1 MNTNFALLLIPIAY
15 LIGSISFAVVVSKCM
30 RLPDPH
36 TYGSGNPGATN
47 VLRTGNK
54 LAAVLTLI
62 GDALKGYIAVML
74 ARILL
79 GDESLSSTLDS
90 WVLCGVVIAVFL
102 GHLFPIFHG
111 FKGGKGV
118 ATACGILFGINWV
131 LGLAT
136 LSTWIIVAMFM
147 RYSSL
152 AALAAAVFGPIY
164 FVFLFGLQPMGWA
177 LLVICLL
184 LIWRHRS
191 NIQNLLNGTESRI
204 GSKKKA
210 ASDNGSSTKKDS
222 AK

>member
-1 MNTNFALLLIPIAY
+1 MNLTLDLLLIPIAY
-15 LIGSISFAVVVSKCM
+15 LIGSISFAVVVSQCM

-62 GDALKGYIAVML
+62 GDALKGYFAVML
-74 ARILL
+74 ARVIL
-79 GDESLSSTLDS
+79 GDESLTATLGS
-90 WVLCGVVIAVFL
+90 WVLCGVVLAVFL

-118 ATACGILFGINWV
+118 ATACGILFGVNWI
-131 LGLAT
+131 LGAAT
-136 LSTWIIVAMFM
+136 LGTWIIVATFM

-164 FVFLFGLQPMGWA
+164 FVFLFGFQPMGIA
-177 LLVICLL
+177 LLFVCLL

-191 NIQNLLNGTESRI
+191 NIRNLMNGTESRI
-204 GSKKKA
+204 GSKK
-210 ASDNGSSTKKDS
+210 DKK
-222 AK
+222 

>member
-1 MNTNFALLLIPIAY
+1 MELTLDLLTIPLAY

-36 TYGSGNPGATN
+36 SYGSGNPGATN
-47 VLRTGNK
+47 VLRTGNT

-62 GDALKGYIAVML
+62 GDALKGYFAVMF
-74 ARILL
+74 ARLLL
-79 GDESLSSTLDS
+79 GDDSLSATLNS
-90 WVLCGVVIAVFL
+90 WLLCGVVLAVFL

-118 ATACGILFGINWV
+118 ATACGILFGINWI
-131 LGLAT
+131 LGIAT

-164 FVFLFGLQPMGWA
+164 FVFLFGFEPMA
-177 LLVICLL
+177 LALFIVCAL

-191 NIQNLLNGTESRI
+191 NIANLLNGTEARI
-204 GSKKKA
+204 GSKK
-210 ASDNGSSTKKDS
+210 SSH
-222 AK
+222 

>member
-1 MNTNFALLLIPIAY
+1 MTFHPNILLIPLAY

-54 LAAVLTLI
+54 LAAALTFL
-62 GDALKGYIAVML
+62 GDALKGYFAVML
-74 ARILL
+74 ARVVL
-79 GDESLSSTLDS
+79 GDQSLTATLSS

-118 ATACGILFGINWV
+118 ATACGILFGVNII
-131 LGLAT
+131 LGIAT
-136 LSTWIIVAMFM
+136 LSTWIIVAAFM

-164 FVFLFGLQPMGWA
+164 FVFLFGLQPMGIA
-177 LLVICLL
+177 LTVVCLL
-184 LIWRHRS
+184 LIWRHHS
-191 NIQNLLNGTESRI
+191 NIRNLMNGTETRI
-204 GSKKKA
+204 GA
-210 ASDNGSSTKKDS
+210 KKDPK
-222 AK
+222 A

>member
-1 MNTNFALLLIPIAY
+1 MTFTLDLLLIPLAY

-62 GDALKGYIAVML
+62 GDALKGYLAVMWV
-74 ARILL
+74 RILL
-79 GDESLSSTLDS
+79 GDESLTSTLNS
-90 WVLCGVVIAVFL
+90 WLLCGVVVAVFL

-118 ATACGILFGINWV
+118 ATACGILFGINWI

-136 LSTWIIVAMFM
+136 LGTWIIVAVFM

-164 FVFLFGLQPMGWA
+164 FVVLFGFQPMGIA
-177 LLVICLL
+177 LLVVCFL

-191 NIQNLLNGTESRI
+191 NIHNLMNGKESRI
-204 GSKKKA
+204 GSKKKGQ
-210 ASDNGSSTKKDS
+210 S
-222 AK
+222 

>member
-1 MNTNFALLLIPIAY
+1 MNLTLDLLLIPIAY

-36 TYGSGNPGATN
+36 SYGSGNPGATN

-62 GDALKGYIAVML
+62 GDALKGYLAVML

-79 GDESLSSTLDS
+79 GDESLTSTLNS
-90 WVLCGVVIAVFL
+90 WLLCGVVIAVFL
-102 GHLFPIFHG
+102 GHLFPIFYG

-118 ATACGILFGINWV
+118 ATACGILFGINWI
-131 LGLAT
+131 LGAAT
-136 LSTWIIVAMFM
+136 LGTWIIVAMFM
-147 RYSSL
+147 HYSSL

-164 FVFLFGLQPMGWA
+164 FVFLFGFQPMGIA
-177 LLVICLL
+177 LLVVCLL

-191 NIQNLLNGTESRI
+191 NIHNIINGKESRI
-204 GSKKKA
+204 GSKKKGE
-210 ASDNGSSTKKDS
+210 S
-222 AK
+222 

>member
-1 MNTNFALLLIPIAY
+1 MDILLIPIAY
-15 LIGSISFAVVVSKCM
+15 LIGSVSFAVVVSKCM

-36 TYGSGNPGATN
+36 SYGSGNPGATN

-54 LAAVLTLI
+54 GAAVLTLL
-62 GDALKGYIAVML
+62 GDALKGFVAVVL
-74 ARILL
+74 ARMIL
-79 GDESLSSTLDS
+79 GEESLSSSLNS
-90 WVLCGVVIAVFL
+90 WILCGVVVAVFL

-118 ATACGILFGINWV
+118 ATACGILFGINWI

-136 LSTWIIVAMFM
+136 LATWIIVAKFM

-164 FVFLFGLQPMGWA
+164 FVFLFGFHPMGIA
-177 LLVICLL
+177 LLIVCAL

-191 NIQNLLNGTESRI
+191 NIRNLMNGTESRI
-204 GSKKKA
+204 GSK
-210 ASDNGSSTKKDS
+210 NTKS
-222 AK
+222 

>member
-1 MNTNFALLLIPIAY
+1 MELTLDLLLIPIAY
-15 LIGSISFAVVVSKCM
+15 LIGSVSFAVVVSKCM

-36 TYGSGNPGATN
+36 SYGSGNPGATN

-62 GDALKGYIAVML
+62 GDALKGYLAVML
-74 ARILL
+74 ARVLL
-79 GDESLSSTLDS
+79 GDESLTSTLNS
-90 WVLCGVVIAVFL
+90 WLLCGVVIAVFL

-118 ATACGILFGINWV
+118 ATACGILFGINWI

-152 AALAAAVFGPIY
+152 AALAAAIFGPIY
-164 FVFLFGLQPMGWA
+164 FVFLFGFQPMGIA
-177 LLVICLL
+177 LLIVCLL

-191 NIQNLLNGTESRI
+191 NIQNLMNGTESRI
-204 GSKKKA
+204 GSKKTPK
-210 ASDNGSSTKKDS
+210 
-222 AK
+222 

>member
-1 MNTNFALLLIPIAY
+1 MTFNLDLLLIPIAY

-62 GDALKGYIAVML
+62 GDALKGYFAVML
-74 ARILL
+74 ARVIL
-79 GDESLSSTLDS
+79 GDQSLTANLGS
-90 WVLCGVVIAVFL
+90 WVLCGVVLAVFL

-118 ATACGILFGINWV
+118 ATACGILFGINYV
-131 LGLAT
+131 LGIAT
-136 LSTWIIVAMFM
+136 LGTWIIVAVFL

-164 FVFLFGLQPMGWA
+164 FVFLFGIRPMALA
-177 LLVICLL
+177 LLSICVL
-184 LIWRHRS
+184 LIWRHHS

-204 GSKKKA
+204 GSKKK
-210 ASDNGSSTKKDS
+210 S
-222 AK
+222 A

>member
-1 MNTNFALLLIPIAY
+1 
-15 LIGSISFAVVVSKCM
+15 M

-36 TYGSGNPGATN
+36 SYGSGNPGATN

-62 GDALKGYIAVML
+62 GDALKGFFAVML
-74 ARILL
+74 ARIIL
-79 GDESLSSTLDS
+79 GDESLSVTFKSGL
-90 WVLCGVVIAVFL
+90 LCGVVVAVFL

-118 ATACGILFGINWV
+118 ATACGILFGINWI

-136 LSTWIIVAMFM
+136 LSTWIIVATFM
-147 RYSSL
+147 KYSSL

-164 FVFLFGLQPMGWA
+164 FVFLFGFQPMAIA
-177 LLVICLL
+177 LLVVCLL

-191 NIQNLLNGTESRI
+191 NIHNLMNGTESRI
-204 GSKKKA
+204 GSKKKV
-210 ASDNGSSTKKDS
+210 DS
-222 AK
+222 KNQTQGQS

>member
-1 MNTNFALLLIPIAY
+1 MTFHPNILLIPIAY

-54 LAAVLTLI
+54 LAAALTFI
-62 GDALKGYIAVML
+62 GDALKGYFAVML
-74 ARILL
+74 ARIIL
-79 GDESLSSTLDS
+79 GDQSLTSTLSS

-118 ATACGILFGINWV
+118 ATACGILFGVNVI
-131 LGLAT
+131 LGAAT
-136 LSTWIIVAMFM
+136 LSTWIIVAAFM

-164 FVFLFGLQPMGWA
+164 FVFLFGFQPMGIA
-177 LLVICLL
+177 LLVVCLL

-191 NIQNLLNGTESRI
+191 NIRNLMNGTESRI
-204 GSKKKA
+204 GSE
-210 ASDNGSSTKKDS
+210 KDS
-222 AK
+222 KQKAQ

>member
-1 MNTNFALLLIPIAY
+1 MTFHPNVLLIPIAY

-54 LAAVLTLI
+54 LAAALTFI
-62 GDALKGYIAVML
+62 GDALKGYFAVML
-74 ARILL
+74 AGIIL
-79 GDESLSSTLDS
+79 GDQSLTSTLSS

-102 GHLFPIFHG
+102 GHLFPIFHS

-118 ATACGILFGINWV
+118 ATACGILFGVNLI
-131 LGLAT
+131 LGVAT
-136 LSTWIIVAMFM
+136 LSTWIIVAVFL

-164 FVFLFGLQPMGWA
+164 FVFLFGFQPMGIA
-177 LLVICLL
+177 LLVVCLL
-184 LIWRHRS
+184 LICRHRS
-191 NIQNLLNGTESRI
+191 NIRNLMNGTESRI
-204 GSKKKA
+204 GSKK
-210 ASDNGSSTKKDS
+210 DS
-222 AK
+222 KQKVQ

>member
-1 MNTNFALLLIPIAY
+1 MDSNLALLLIPIAY

-74 ARILL
+74 ARVLL
-79 GDESLSSTLDS
+79 GDESLTSTLGS
-90 WVLCGVVIAVFL
+90 WVLCGVVVAVFL

-118 ATACGILFGINWV
+118 ATACGILFGINWI
-131 LGLAT
+131 LGAAT

-152 AALAAAVFGPIY
+152 AALSAAVFGPIY
-164 FVFLFGLQPMGWA
+164 FVFLFGVQPMGAA
-177 LLVICLL
+177 LLVVCIL
-184 LIWRHRS
+184 LIWHHRS
-191 NIQNLLNGTESRI
+191 NIHNLMNGTESRI

-210 ASDNGSSTKKDS
+210 HAAEEKGRS
-222 AK
+222 

>member
-1 MNTNFALLLIPIAY
+1 MSFHPNILLIPIAY

-54 LAAVLTLI
+54 SAAVLTLI
-62 GDALKGYIAVML
+62 GDALKGYFAVML
-74 ARILL
+74 ARIIL
-79 GDESLSSTLDS
+79 GDESLTSTLSS
-90 WVLCGVVIAVFL
+90 WVLCGVVLAVFL

-118 ATACGILFGINWV
+118 ATACGILFGVNVI
-131 LGLAT
+131 LGIAT
-136 LSTWIIVAMFM
+136 LSTWIIVATFL

-152 AALAAAVFGPIY
+152 AALAAAIFGPIY
-164 FVFLFGLQPMGWA
+164 FVFLFGFQPMGIA
-177 LLVICLL
+177 LFVVCLL

-191 NIQNLLNGTESRI
+191 NIRNLMNGTESRI
-204 GSKKKA
+204 GSKKTPKE
-210 ASDNGSSTKKDS
+210 SS
-222 AK
+222 

>member
-1 MNTNFALLLIPIAY
+1 MTLTLDLLLIPLAY
-15 LIGSISFAVVVSKCM
+15 LIGSVSFAVVVSKCM

-62 GDALKGYIAVML
+62 GDALKGYFAVML
-74 ARILL
+74 ARIML
-79 GDESLSSTLDS
+79 GDQSLSSTMSS

-102 GHLFPIFHG
+102 GHVFPVFHG

-118 ATACGILFGINWV
+118 ATACGILFGVNVI
-131 LGLAT
+131 LGMAT
-136 LSTWIIVAMFM
+136 LATWIIVATFM

-152 AALAAAVFGPIY
+152 AALAAAIFGPIY
-164 FVFLFGLQPMGWA
+164 FVFLFGFQPMGIA
-177 LLVICLL
+177 LLIVCLL

-191 NIQNLLNGTESRI
+191 NIGNLMNGTESRI
-204 GSKKKA
+204 GSKKLR
-210 ASDNGSSTKKDS
+210 SN
-222 AK
+222 

>member
-1 MNTNFALLLIPIAY
+1 MTLTLDLLLIPLAY
-15 LIGSISFAVVVSKCM
+15 LIGSISFAVVVSKLM

-36 TYGSGNPGATN
+36 SYGSGNPGATN

-54 LAAVLTLI
+54 LAAALTFL
-62 GDALKGYIAVML
+62 GDALKGYFAVML
-74 ARILL
+74 ARVLL
-79 GDESLSSTLDS
+79 GDQSLTSTLSS
-90 WVLCGVVIAVFL
+90 WVLCGVVLAVFL

-118 ATACGILFGINWV
+118 ATACGILFGVNAI
-131 LGLAT
+131 LGAAT
-136 LSTWIIVAMFM
+136 LSTWIIVAVFL

-164 FVFLFGLQPMGWA
+164 FVFLFGFQPMGIS
-177 LLVICLL
+177 LLIVCLL

-204 GSKKKA
+204 DSKK
-210 ASDNGSSTKKDS
+210 T

>member
-1 MNTNFALLLIPIAY
+1 MTFDPDILLIPIAY

-54 LAAVLTLI
+54 LAAALTFI
-62 GDALKGYIAVML
+62 GDALKGYLAVML
-74 ARILL
+74 ARIIL
-79 GDESLSSTLDS
+79 GDQSLTSTLSS

-118 ATACGILFGINWV
+118 ATACGILFGVNLI
-131 LGLAT
+131 LGMAT
-136 LSTWIIVAMFM
+136 LSTWIIVAVFL

-152 AALAAAVFGPIY
+152 AAIAAAIFGPLY
-164 FVFLFGLQPMGWA
+164 FVFLFGFQPMGIA
-177 LLVICLL
+177 LLAVCLL

-191 NIQNLLNGTESRI
+191 NIRNLMNGTESRI
-204 GSKKKA
+204 GSKKDPQKA
-210 ASDNGSSTKKDS
+210 K
-222 AK
+222 